1 MSKKFMFGREGCNR
15 GHGFSAAIKLG
26 SLFENRY
33 SFTNS
38 LWFALRHHFLWK
50 KRCHSKERQVMP
62 VFDNKRQK
70 KFMMSN

>member
-33 SFTNS
+33 SFTNP
-38 LWFALRHHFLWK
+38 LWFALRHHFFVEKTMSYVILGNERLCHFLTK
-50 KRCHSKERQVMP
+50 KDQN
-62 VFDNKRQK
+62 FL
-70 KFMMSN
+70 